1 MLQDKYLERS
11 QAPYSWKPLA
21 ATYLIVLLTVTV
33 VVGIS
38 LLNEPVEEIVRGFS
52 FATDIPGLDRGA
64 KAYAYQWEEQSKQG
78 FMGWV
83 RLVPVPV
90 QPKPRAK
97 APSEIYSLGR
107 EDQYGSALPKSYCP
121 VFSES
126 DLMRRMRR
134 CGGIA
139 YYRFCNFDGVYLT
152 FVDEEL

>member
-1 MLQDKYLERS
+1 MTGYLERS
-11 QAPYSWKPLA
+11 HAPYSWRPLA
-21 ATYLIVLLTVTV
+21 VTYLIVAVTTLAI
-33 VVGIS
+33 VGIS
-38 LLNEPVEEIVRGFS
+38 LLNESTEEIINGVA

-64 KAYAYQWEEQSKQG
+64 WVEASQWEERPMQG

-90 QPKPRAK
+90 QPEPQAK
-97 APSEIYSLGR
+97 VTSEVYSIGL
-107 EDQYGSALPKSYCP
+107 DSQDDSALPKSYYP